1 MFIQNLKD
9 VEHNT
14 HVNFPCVL
22 RESRYCCL
30 VTGIGK
36 KWEKTKHLVKERC
49 SADPRHNMAP
59 SACGARSKGWAWE
72 KQPVGRATPQ
82 YYSEQ
87 QQCREWQMLNEG
99 LLQHHAKFQP
109 SCSLLSASA
118 LLLLILHLIE
128 KKSFRE
134 VFWIPVNSKIK
145 TLLYWIFRNTGR
157 TMYINV
163 GISAGHQWMNSAAL
177 WPKSNVPSPQQVTGF
192 SATE

>member
-36 KWEKTKHLVKERC
+36 KWERTKHLVKERC

-99 LLQHHAKFQP
+99 LFQHHAKFQP

-118 LLLLILHLIE
+118 LLLQKQNFISLRKSLLE
-128 KKSFRE
+128 KCFEFQSTQKLRHCYTESSE
-134 VFWIPVNSKIK
+134 I
-145 TLLYWIFRNTGR
+145 
-157 TMYINV
+157 
-163 GISAGHQWMNSAAL
+163 
-177 WPKSNVPSPQQVTGF
+177 QV
-192 SATE
+192 EPRI